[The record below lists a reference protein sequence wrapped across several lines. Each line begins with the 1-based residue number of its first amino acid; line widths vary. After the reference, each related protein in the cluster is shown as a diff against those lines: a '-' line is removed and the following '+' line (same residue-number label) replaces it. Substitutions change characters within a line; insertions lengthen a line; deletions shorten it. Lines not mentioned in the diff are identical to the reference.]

1 MTNHVF
7 EKDGSWFFIDETQSH
22 SYGPFWNE
30 EEAKQEM
37 ELYNSIELL
46 GSVKKIDFP
55 KLDCEKYG
63 LDRQVWDW
71 YDGPLIG
78 TYEDEQGTCLF
89 CMWDQSNA
97 GIRKFLS
104 FRDSDGFIDRVK
116 DFYKNGHNKNEA
128 PPVITFILRMEKP
141 IAWFEL
147 S

>member
-22 SYGPFWNE
+22 SYGPFWDE

-37 ELYNSIELL
+37 ELYNSIELE
-46 GSVKKIDFP
+46 GTIKKIESP
-55 KLDCEKYG
+55 SISKNEY
-63 LDRQVWDW
+63 WYY

-78 TYEDEQGTCLF
+78 TIDDKLYCFWDSVNNCSRYLLF
-89 CMWDQSNA
+89 WPSKENLEL
-97 GIRKFLS
+97 I
-104 FRDSDGFIDRVK
+104 K
-116 DFYKNGHNKNEA
+116 DFFENGYNKHKDSS
-128 PPVITFILRMEKP
+128 PILTYILRTEKP